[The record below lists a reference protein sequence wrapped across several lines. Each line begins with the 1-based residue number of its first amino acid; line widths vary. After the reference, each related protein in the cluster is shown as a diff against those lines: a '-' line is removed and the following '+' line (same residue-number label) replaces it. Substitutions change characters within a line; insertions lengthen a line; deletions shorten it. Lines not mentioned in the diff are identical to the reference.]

1 MGNAGTDA
9 LFIGTALFV
18 YSLMMLPGSNW
29 TAWITYMVT
38 GLLQGTLLTL
48 CIIWHFRNKQL
59 GISDLDGT
67 TLPQQQHP
75 DERTRLLGDDDGE
88 AH

>member
-75 DERTRLLGDDDGE
+75 DEHTRLLGDDDGE

>member
-1 MGNAGTDA
+1 
-9 LFIGTALFV
+9 
-18 YSLMMLPGSNW
+18 
-29 TAWITYMVT
+29 MVT